1 MKITK
6 LLLLAVALFAFSCSG
21 DDEKPSLDKQALSF
35 LEDDQV
41 ITVPP
46 ALLASDDDQAQLAAS
61 WITMANAMSSYLHY
75 FEMPAG
81 AQKSEAKITASN
93 GRVKDAGDHVTYVWT
108 DEQSGQSVA
117 YQVSEE
123 SDRYVFEIFLKL
135 DAAAEFL
142 KYFHAEEKKDR
153 SEGFMKIYDIFGI
166 SGDDTSVVWLEY
178 DWSRAGNI
186 FNLTMKDHTDNYRIE
201 FAIDRNTNAGSVVF
215 YGGGVKGYELIWDG
229 AGNGTWAYFN
239 DEGTVVESGAWTA

>member
-6 LLLLAVALFAFSCSG
+6 LLLLAAAISAFSCSR
-21 DDEKPSLDKQALSF
+21 DEEPSLEKKAISLA
-35 LEDDQV
+35 EGNQV
-41 ITVPP
+41 ITAPP
-46 ALLASDDDQAQLAAS
+46 ALLESEDEQAQLAAS
-61 WITMANAMSSYLHY
+61 WIMMANSMTSYLYY
-75 FEMPAG
+75 FDMPAG
-81 AQKSEAKITASN
+81 AQKSEARITASN

-135 DAAAEFL
+135 EPSADFL

-166 SGDDTSVVWLEY
+166 SGEDASVVWLEY
-178 DWSRAGNI
+178 DWSRVGNI

-201 FAIDRNTNAGSVVF
+201 FAIDTNTNAGSVVF
-215 YGGGVKGYELIWDG
+215 YGEGVKGYELVWDG

-239 DEGTVVESGAWTA
+239 DEGMVVEQGTWTA